1 MKTFPIG
8 MSYAACKQMMDAEKL
23 KVESPEVIAKR
34 KVWWERHIRADR
46 RRNKPIWDHF
56 DKSFRGV
63 LK

>member
-1 MKTFPIG
+1 
-8 MSYAACKQMMDAEKL
+8 MMDAEKL